1 MKRQTSKIVNDDLA
15 YSKKYTENFSLYV
28 EKLIAR

>member
-1 MKRQTSKIVNDDLA
+1 MKRQTNKIANDDLA

-28 EKLIAR
+28 MRN